1 MDRGLL
7 EDRKSLFNGISRKI
21 RTRSVTEAMR
31 RVPRERFVPRESRPM
46 AYADVALSIGL
57 GQTISQP
64 YIVALMTEAL
74 GLGGGEKVLDL
85 GTGSG
90 YQAAVLAELLP
101 AGSVLSVELIP
112 QLAERARSLLRELG
126 YDNVDVR
133 EAGPEL
139 GCPEQAP
146 FDAIIVAA
154 AAPRLPAALGEQL
167 AVGGRMVVPV
177 GTLAEQTLVHVL
189 RTEEGISIKMLG
201 PCRFVPLI
209 GPGAFAKT

>member
-1 MDRGLL
+1 MERNLL
-7 EDRKSLFNGISRKI
+7 DDQKSLFNSIGRKI
-21 RTRSVTEAMR
+21 RTKPVTEAMR
-31 RVPRERFVPRESRPM
+31 RVPRERFVSPGSRTM
-46 AYADVALSIGL
+46 AYADVALAIGL

-74 GLGGGEKVLDL
+74 GLRGHEKVLEV

-101 AGSVLSVELIP
+101 RGRVVSVPL
-112 QLAERARSLLRELG
+112 LADRSKALLRELG
-126 YDNVDVR
+126 YVNVDVR
-133 EAGPEL
+133 WAGPAL
-139 GCPEQAP
+139 GCPDQAP

-154 AAPRLPAALGEQL
+154 AAPRLPEALWEQL

-177 GTLAEQTLVHVL
+177 GTLAEQELVQAL

-209 GPGAFAKT
+209 GLGAFAKT